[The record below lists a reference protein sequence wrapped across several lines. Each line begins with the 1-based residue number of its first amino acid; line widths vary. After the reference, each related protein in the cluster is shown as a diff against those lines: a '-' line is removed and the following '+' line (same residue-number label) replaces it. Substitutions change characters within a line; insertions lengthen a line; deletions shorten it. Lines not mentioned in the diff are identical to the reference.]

1 MRGNQRV
8 ILIVDDEVRIV
19 RVLRD
24 YLAASGYGVLCAFDG
39 EEALS
44 TYYANNTE
52 IDLILLDVMMP
63 KMDGI
68 AVLQELRQS
77 SLVPVIFLT
86 AKGEEYDQIQ
96 AYRHGADDYIVKPF
110 SQSVLV
116 LKINAL
122 MHRLGKGAEQTI
134 TAGVITIDQIHHTV
148 TVDGVQ
154 KELTRREFDLLT
166 FLLLHQRQ
174 VLSREQLLDSVWG
187 YDFEGDLRTVDTH
200 VKQLRGKLGVYS
212 SYLKTVFR
220 LGYRFEV
227 SDEAAN

>member
-8 ILIVDDEVRIV
+8 ILIVDDEERIV

-24 YLAASGYGVLCAFDG
+24 YLSASGYGVLCAYDG

-44 TYYANNTE
+44 VYYAHNTE

-63 KMDGI
+63 KLDGI
-68 AVLQELRQS
+68 SVLTELRQS

-96 AYRHGADDYIVKPF
+96 AYRHGADDYMVKPF

-122 MHRLGKGAEQTI
+122 MHRLGKGTEQI
-134 TAGVITIDQIHHTV
+134 ISAGEISIDQVHHTV
-148 TVDGVQ
+148 TVGDVQ
-154 KELTRREFDLLT
+154 MEFTRREFDLLS
-166 FLLLHQRQ
+166 FFLLHQRQ
-174 VLSREQLLDSVWG
+174 VLTREQLLDSVWG
-187 YDFEGDLRTVDTH
+187 YDFDGDLRTVDTH
-200 VKQLRGKLGVYS
+200 VKQLRNKLGQYAV
-212 SYLKTVFR
+212 YLKTVFR
-220 LGYRFEV
+220 MGYRFEV
-227 SDEAAN
+227 S